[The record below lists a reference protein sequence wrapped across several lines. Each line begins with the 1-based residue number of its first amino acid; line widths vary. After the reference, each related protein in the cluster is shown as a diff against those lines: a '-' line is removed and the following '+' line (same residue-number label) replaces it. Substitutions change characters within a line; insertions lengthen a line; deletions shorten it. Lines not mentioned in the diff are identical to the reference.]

1 MKQGDKVRIKP
12 IKGCCNST
20 LCFWEWEIMEITRA
34 QFSVIYEDVALLR
47 CNDQIEIVPVSKLEV
62 L

>member
-1 MKQGDKVRIKP
+1 MKPGDKVNIKP

-20 LCFWEWEIMEITRA
+20 LCFWEWEVMEITRA
-34 QFSVIYEDVALLR
+34 KFTVIYEDVAMIK
-47 CNDQIEIVPVSKLEV
+47 CNDQIEIVPVSKLKK